1 MMTLEE
7 LIKIKG
13 LGSLTSGLNDSLETK
28 NFKLKEFIKMN
39 PKQKTFKLG
48 EIENLNKGIACSENF
63 NFEALGRSEIEPNI
77 FGKDFLKDPQKF
89 FFDNVCDSVV
99 GSENVA
105 FNKILNNLT
114 ALAKELQKF
123 RDILNSHEDF
133 KEYGK
138 IVITITS
145 GFRDPLHNYSVR
157 GSSNSQHLL
166 GKAADFSINPKV
178 LLIPVYNLLVK
189 KMKKGVIKW
198 GYTYIRPENYFIH
211 YDIRDS
217 KPNILYHP

>member
-1 MMTLEE
+1 MRTLED
-7 LIKIKG
+7 LITIKG
-13 LGSLTSGLNDSLETK
+13 GGSLTSGLNDQLETK

-39 PKQKTFKLG
+39 PKEKSFKLG
-48 EIENLNKGIACSENF
+48 IIENLNKGIACSENF

-123 RDILNSHEDF
+123 RDILNKVYPSM
-133 KEYGK
+133 
-138 IVITITS
+138 VITITS

-157 GSSNSQHLL
+157 GRSNSQHLL
-166 GKAADFSINPKV
+166 GKAADFTITNPKV

-189 KMKKGVIKW
+189 KMKKGEIKR
-198 GYTYIRPENYFIH
+198 GYTYIKPERNFIH

-217 KPNILYHP
+217 QPNIDYYP